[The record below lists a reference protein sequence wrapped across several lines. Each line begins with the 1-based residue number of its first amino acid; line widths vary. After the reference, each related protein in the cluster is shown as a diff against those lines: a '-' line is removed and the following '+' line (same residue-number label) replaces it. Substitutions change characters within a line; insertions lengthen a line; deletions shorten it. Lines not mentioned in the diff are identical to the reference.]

1 MRRHSS
7 FVLVGV
13 LTLAASAVAGELPR
27 ERARTI
33 VCVELPVE
41 PAWQDFAF
49 LAAIPAA
56 ASANDGVPVVLAEAP
71 DAASNAQ
78 TADFVRR
85 YRPQREL
92 RIGAT
97 ADDERN
103 DTREHVD
110 GADAVSVA
118 CELATRCFATS
129 PRAVVCRDD
138 DYARAL
144 CAAVLAARWRAPLFF
159 SSSNGLSALT
169 RTTLGELGV
178 RSVCFVGER
187 ADSSAIAD
195 AVPSVERLEDAIDVA
210 HWLQRHSLAVDYV
223 AATAAN
229 DRTSGRVRKLSL
241 AAATLAAGRGGA
253 LLPIEFESG
262 GGEPPTPATF
272 AARIERTQT
281 ELARL
286 RIRLGRA
293 PEALC
298 LVALPESIPMVAE
311 PCGQGIDAD
320 PVSDLPY
327 ANVDDDPF
335 VELALGRVI
344 AEDAA
349 SATLLAAR
357 SLAYDELVEPTW
369 SGRVAIAE
377 WERQAA
383 SVFARAGFDARLVE
397 PAGAALQTGSPF
409 AEIAA
414 LVHASHS
421 SWLGL
426 GSTYAA
432 DSTTL
437 LAPCVV
443 ETGGC
448 SAASLDQDPEGRSVA
463 ARLLRN
469 GAVGFVGNTRRAV
482 AQYELYRSELWNAL
496 LGGATLGR
504 AHRRALNC
512 MVAALLDRDD
522 GEQGLYRYELHA
534 AALYG
539 DPALAPRLVAER
551 KLGVARAELRGGEL
565 VLHAPTE
572 WLRSE
577 VFAPEDWQRDA
588 SHKILTLRG
597 GGVGVESRWNGEQR
611 RNHETLVFTAE
622 VRTER
627 RVNALEPLD
636 PPKAPLGS
644 SGRFFVD
651 EHADGTRSLF
661 LRARFVDFDMD
672 EGRFSSSVD
681 TLRFRVK

>member
-1 MRRHSS
+1 MLTNSPL
-7 FVLVGV
+7 VLVCV
-13 LTLAASAVAGELPR
+13 WTLSASAVAGELPR

-33 VCVELPVE
+33 VCVELPAE

-56 ASANDGVPVVLAEAP
+56 AAANDGVPVVLAVAP

-97 ADDERN
+97 TDDERK

-110 GADAVSVA
+110 GADAESVA
-118 CELATRCFATS
+118 CELATRCFAKS

-159 SSSNGLSALT
+159 SSSAGLSART
-169 RTTLGELGV
+169 RTTLGQLGV

-187 ADSSAIAD
+187 ADSSAIASS
-195 AVPSVERLEDAIDVA
+195 VPSVERLEDAIDVA

-223 AATAAN
+223 AATATN

-262 GGEPPTPATF
+262 DGEPSAPAM
-272 AARIERTQT
+272 RIERTRQ

-286 RIRLGRA
+286 HIRLGRA

-327 ANVDDDPF
+327 ANVDGDPF

-344 AEDAA
+344 AEDAP

-357 SLAYDELVEPTW
+357 SLAYDELVEPAW

-397 PAGAALQTGSPF
+397 PIGAALQTGSPF

-432 DSTTL
+432 DSSAL

-512 MVAALLDRDD
+512 MVAALLDRED
-522 GEQGLYRYELHA
+522 GERGLYRYELHA

-539 DPALAPRLVAER
+539 DPALAPRLRAER

-577 VFAPEDWQRDA
+577 VFAPEDWQRDP
-588 SHKILTLRG
+588 SRKIITLRG

-627 RVNALEPLD
+627 RVNALEPID
-636 PPKAPLGS
+636 PPAAPLGG

-651 EHADGTRSLF
+651 EHDDGTRSLF
-661 LRARFVDFDMD
+661 VRARFVDFDMD
-672 EGRFSSSVD
+672 EGRVSSSVD
-681 TLRFRVK
+681 TLRWRVK